1 MKRLLFI
8 LISIWSLCHVLW
20 AAEDIQETIV
30 IGDVYDAQTG
40 DPLPNVSIYLQ
51 GTQIGTTS
59 NPEGMFMLRGYIE
72 KPRTMVVSAVG
83 YNTERFRIDAGTQ
96 AGVEIALREK
106 IGNLQEVFVT
116 PGANPALPL
125 MEEVR
130 KRRSIN
136 QQPVEMSQANT
147 QTALY
152 VSDIQSKHLQRNLW
166 KSLQSGMLQAEDS
179 TYLIPL
185 YWRKQQAQ
193 EVEEQATFLTLT
205 DYHVLLNQWQ
215 STCDF
220 YSNTIPIFNTS
231 LLSPLASSGNTYYH
245 YFLADSIAVGDEKH
259 YIVHFRSKNTF
270 YATFNG
276 EMAIDS
282 ASYAIRKIHA
292 TIPQQTSINFLR
304 NISIQQTFA
313 STNQLES
320 ERVSMLLDFAIKA
333 DTSHIFPTL
342 LITRATDLP
351 LHSTL
356 PPIDNSPL
364 PITDAM
370 DSLSNTPLFKT
381 AKWLAYILNTGNIP
395 TSKYVEIGKIHH
407 VIKMNYAEG
416 LRVGIPLQT
425 TEALWKNV
433 SLEAFVAYGTGDRAW
448 KGMGQINVQIPNKK
462 RHIMRL
468 RYSDEYSLSEV
479 SDFQL
484 YLRENNILSQQINIV
499 TRVMQGIP
507 FNQPYY
513 YNTLVRRREGRVHF
527 EDEWTDQLETQAY
540 VKIGRMGYG
549 LPKTDYDGQP
559 SFSYSTVGVSAR
571 MGFGERV
578 VDSYFHRRHIYNHM
592 PVIYLGAEM
601 GSYQTQDMPSYRMYG
616 NLNLMLRHN
625 VDLGVGGSLDYLVQ
639 AGMVFGRVPYPL
651 LHIFAS
657 NQTHSFDAQRFS
669 LMNTYQYAADQYVSL
684 QALWNGKGVLFN
696 LIPGIRYLRLRE
708 LIEVK
713 VAYGGQRNN
722 HQSVV
727 AYPTLSEHTPQDYK
741 LLSAPTVPY
750 VELGVGIGNI
760 LRIGEVYGIWRVTH
774 LDDPYSPWWCVRFRL
789 QLGM

>member
-1 MKRLLFI
+1 
-8 LISIWSLCHVLW
+8 
-20 AAEDIQETIV
+20 
-30 IGDVYDAQTG
+30 
-40 DPLPNVSIYLQ
+40 
-51 GTQIGTTS
+51 
-59 NPEGMFMLRGYIE
+59 
-72 KPRTMVVSAVG
+72 
-83 YNTERFRIDAGTQ
+83 
-96 AGVEIALREK
+96 
-106 IGNLQEVFVT
+106 
-116 PGANPALPL
+116 
-125 MEEVR
+125 
-130 KRRSIN
+130 
-136 QQPVEMSQANT
+136 
-147 QTALY
+147 
-152 VSDIQSKHLQRNLW
+152 
-166 KSLQSGMLQAEDS
+166 
-179 TYLIPL
+179 
-185 YWRKQQAQ
+185 
-193 EVEEQATFLTLT
+193 
-205 DYHVLLNQWQ
+205 
-215 STCDF
+215 
-220 YSNTIPIFNTS
+220 
-231 LLSPLASSGNTYYH
+231 
-245 YFLADSIAVGDEKH
+245 
-259 YIVHFRSKNTF
+259 
-270 YATFNG
+270 
-276 EMAIDS
+276 
-282 ASYAIRKIHA
+282 
-292 TIPQQTSINFLR
+292 
-304 NISIQQTFA
+304 
-313 STNQLES
+313 
-320 ERVSMLLDFAIKA
+320 
-333 DTSHIFPTL
+333 
-342 LITRATDLP
+342 
-351 LHSTL
+351 
-356 PPIDNSPL
+356 
-364 PITDAM
+364 
-370 DSLSNTPLFKT
+370 
-381 AKWLAYILNTGNIP
+381 
-395 TSKYVEIGKIHH
+395 
-407 VIKMNYAEG
+407 
-416 LRVGIPLQT
+416 
-425 TEALWKNV
+425 
-433 SLEAFVAYGTGDRAW
+433 
-448 KGMGQINVQIPNKK
+448 
-462 RHIMRL
+462 MRL

-601 GSYQTQDMPSYRMYG
+601 GSYQTQEMPSYRMYG

>member
-59 NPEGMFMLRGYIE
+59 NPEGLFMLRGHID

-96 AGVEIALREK
+96 AGVDIALREK

-136 QQPVEMSQANT
+136 QHPVEMSQANT

-193 EVEEQATFLTLT
+193 EVEEQATLLTLT

-407 VIKMNYAEG
+407 VVKMNYAEG

-433 SLEAFVAYGTGDRAW
+433 SLEAFVAYGTRDRAW

-684 QALWNGKGVLFN
+684 QAFWNGKGVLFN